1 MRRKTVKYLMN
12 IRVYPCLSVVVFLF
26 AATAFANNTENPYQ
40 GIVDRNVFGLRPPPP
55 PPSNEPP
62 KPPIPAINLTGIT
75 TILGKKMA
83 FMTIQLPPKAG
94 EQGKPGPTSFML
106 TEGERDGEI
115 EVVSIDEVAG
125 TVKVNDFGT
134 ITNVTFG
141 KLPSTPA
148 PAMAGAPGGIPS
160 PNPIVAPV
168 SGGQRSIPG
177 LPARPMRLGNN
188 QAGMNSGV
196 NPGLVNGQANA
207 NLGNGQQ
214 NSYGQ
219 QSTTPTAADWQAANR
234 SPEEN
239 VVLYEANRIKNDELR
254 KAGVNLPR
262 MPQHPWLGG
271 PQGQGQPQ
279 PQ

>member
-1 MRRKTVKYLMN
+1 MN

-26 AATAFANNTENPYQ
+26 AATAIAGTENPYQ

-62 KPPIPAINLTGIT
+62 KPPIPAINLQGIT

-83 FMTIQLPPKAG
+83 FMTIQLPPKGG
-94 EQGKPGPTSFML
+94 EPAKPTSFML
-106 TEGERDGEI
+106 SEGERDGDI

-134 ITNVTFG
+134 ITNVAFG

-148 PAMAGAPGGIPS
+148 PTMAGGPGGIPS

-177 LPARPMRLGNN
+177 GLPARTLRLGNN
-188 QAGMNSGV
+188 QAGMNNGAS
-196 NPGLVNGQANA
+196 PGLVNGQANP
-207 NLGNGQQ
+207 NLA

-219 QSTTPTAADWQAANR
+219 QSTTPTAADIQAASR

-239 VVLYEANRIKNDELR
+239 VLLYEANRIKNEELI
-254 KAGVNLPR
+254 KAGEKRPR
-262 MPQHPWLGG
+262 LPQHPWLGG